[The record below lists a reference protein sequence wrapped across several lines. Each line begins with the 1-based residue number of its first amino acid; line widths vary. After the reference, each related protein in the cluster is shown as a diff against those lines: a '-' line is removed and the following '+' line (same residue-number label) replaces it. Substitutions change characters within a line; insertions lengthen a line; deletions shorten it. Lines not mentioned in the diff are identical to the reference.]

1 MLIKEIVTRQ
11 EPILLELTYDP
22 NLVKDVPNY
31 RGVKFTWDKN
41 VKLFKSAKTG
51 EFIPKTDPVHRALIK
66 QPVNKPAR
74 RATKKPGIGS
84 RISGALGMDGVLAGT
99 RGTQRG
105 IAGKIGSGA
114 GNIIGRA
121 MDNLAGAT
129 ARGIQNFKKGM
140 KDAERERNAPEN
152 QLDDFNYKV
161 GGQWKDG
168 DVDPRKFIKDPKNFP
183 ATTDRRYKNP
193 NYNKTIGKDHFIL
206 DWPSVRQG
214 KAKTPGQTKKL
225 TPKGYDYG
233 AQPGGFQQ
241 QNLDPNLRNVN
252 NPADDMANLKI
263 LVQKNAITQQD
274 ANDIIAIAN
283 DGGFQLN
290 KAYGIWQKEK
300 NPAAQR
306 YRRVTDP
313 NVK

>member
-1 MLIKEIVTRQ
+1 MKE
-11 EPILLELTYDP
+11 
-22 NLVKDVPNY
+22 N
-31 RGVKFTWDKN
+31 
-41 VKLFKSAKTG
+41 
-51 EFIPKTDPVHRALIK
+51 
-66 QPVNKPAR
+66 R
-74 RATKKPGIGS
+74 R
-84 RISGALGMDGVLAGT
+84 
-99 RGTQRG
+99 
-105 IAGKIGSGA
+105 
-114 GNIIGRA
+114 
-121 MDNLAGAT
+121 
-129 ARGIQNFKKGM
+129 
-140 KDAERERNAPEN
+140 
-152 QLDDFNYKV
+152 
-161 GGQWKDG
+161 
-168 DVDPRKFIKDPKNFP
+168 
-183 ATTDRRYKNP
+183 
-193 NYNKTIGKDHFIL
+193 
-206 DWPSVRQG
+206 VRQG

-233 AQPGGFQQ
+233 AQPDSFQQ

-283 DGGFQLN
+283 DGGLQLN